1 MIIFPKD
8 SAKILL
14 TILSLSLG
22 VLRKPM
28 ERENL
33 GIKALLYQSGRQKR
47 PADIFK
53 SKQNFRRGRFIQ
65 RGIYY

>member
-28 ERENL
+28 ERECL
-33 GIKALLYQSGRQKR
+33 GTESLLLVRQIKIL
-47 PADIFK
+47 ADIF
-53 SKQNFRRGRFIQ
+53 
-65 RGIYY
+65 